1 MLLRNLLTGVWLV
14 GAVVVTEGCSA
25 GTTVGSATGAM
36 GGVMFNKV
44 IDRAVVAR
52 IRDRVLGLLLWLFN
66 GSEKQHLHVGDFLPG
81 LIAFAFTDSLARKE
95 LPFKTGGIN
104 KGFVGIGIV
113 DQ

>member
-1 MLLRNLLTGVWLV
+1 M
-14 GAVVVTEGCSA
+14 TEGCSA
-25 GTTVGSATGAM
+25 GTIVGSVIGAM

-66 GSEKQHLHVGDFLPG
+66 GSEEQHLHVGGFLTG
-81 LIAFAFTDSLARKE
+81 LIAFAFRDSLARKE
-95 LPFKTGGIN
+95 LPFNTGAIN
-104 KGFVGIGIV
+104 NGFVGIGIA